1 MRNKFALIFL
11 LFLLAAV
18 AGAQVK
24 NKYNYLSQKKFIPAE
39 LGKVYLG
46 MPLADFAKQI
56 NLKAAEVSEN
66 RFEWLEV
73 SLPLAKGN
81 VERIDFKVHG
91 LEAAD
96 YAKLL
101 YKETVTKKGDFGDY
115 KLEVQKIDTSKI
127 PAKGLVYEIS
137 LHYKKDFDLKKHVV
151 KMFGATKDVYKKGDQ
166 YHLYDMQWTKKT
178 ADGLVWLVRYY
189 EETKALMLAGRIAKT
204 EWDPGV

>member
-1 MRNKFALIFL
+1 MKSKLLLFLL
-11 LFLLAAV
+11 LFLLASV

-24 NKYNYLSQKKFIPAE
+24 NKYNYLSQKRFIPAE

-46 MPLADFAKQI
+46 MPLKDFAKQI
-56 NLKAAEVSEN
+56 NLKEAEMAEN

-73 SLPLAKGN
+73 SLPFAKGN
-81 VERIDFKVHG
+81 VERINFKIHA

-96 YAKLL
+96 YAKML

-115 KLEVQKIDTSKI
+115 KLEVQKIDTAKI
-127 PAKGLVYEIS
+127 PAKGIVYEIG
-137 LHYKKDFDLKKHVV
+137 LHYKKGFDLKKQVI

-166 YHLYDMQWTKKT
+166 YHIYDMQWTKRT

-189 EETKALMLAGRIAKT
+189 EETNALMLAGRIAKT
-204 EWDPGV
+204 EWDPAV